1 VHIILM
7 YVFTHISVSTLAFSS
22 VTVFLVCLLELTV
35 VKLSKAA
42 VVCQFDMPLCDRT
55 HLRPEVNVCK
65 LVE

>member
-1 VHIILM
+1 
-7 YVFTHISVSTLAFSS
+7 
-22 VTVFLVCLLELTV
+22 LTV

-55 HLRPEVNVCK
+55 HLRPEVIIDS